1 MKCVFVVLVC
11 LLVAAQALPLNFEE
25 NEGLN
30 LIELEERKSAPKA
43 SAANVVAKKAPAKAK
58 PVAKPVAKKAPK
70 AAPKPA
76 PKPAAKTHHGRH

>member
-30 LIELEERKSAPKA
+30 LIELEERKSASKGTA
-43 SAANVVAKKAPAKAK
+43 KVEAKVVAKKASNK
-58 PVAKPVAKKAPK
+58 
-70 AAPKPA
+70 
-76 PKPAAKTHHGRH
+76 HSRLQ